1 MISFGFLP
9 ALPILIAMLAF
20 LALLFLPASILV
32 QLLQIRAYRSDQQQ
46 HYQLPQHQLLI
57 AYPAVSMGLIG
68 MAYLWTTNFGM
79 ALTAPILRLVVLTMF
94 VIALFLAW
102 RARKAL
108 TLPNRLQASSIVFG
122 LCFLG
127 LLVVIIQTRWAHINQ
142 LAAPVWVDSL
152 HHALLIR
159 VAAERGQVPLS
170 LEPYLPVDSLAYHW
184 GLHVLSAAAISI
196 SGNIIPLQLPEV
208 MLWQSF
214 ELQVGATLTCAGLA
228 LALWRSR
235 LAALIALAI
244 VGVGSIMPAFYLSWG
259 RTTLLSGVV
268 LLPGVMLLSYQLI
281 RAPDWRRALLLA
293 CAMLGLSLTHLP
305 TFVFA
310 LGWCLAAW
318 SLTLWKNKPHKSIV
332 SGLMFATSLIGAGLA
347 QLPWL
352 LLLLGRAR
360 PGTGSSALHVAGN
373 SNYNAMPIGLL
384 WAIGNDILLA
394 LAALAALVGIQRRR
408 HVTILIL
415 LWCSLA
421 LLLANPVVI
430 GLPYI
435 SFVTN
440 EVLVVCLFIPA
451 TLLISGACSMLAEA
465 LERRWP
471 HLGHVLQMVFAI
483 MTIGW
488 ALWRAPAFQSVV
500 NQDTIIAT
508 ADDMAAVRW
517 AASGTPANARFL
529 TNTSGW
535 LGPVDRGSDGGWWLL
550 PVAGRQ
556 VSTPPVV
563 YTYAPDAIV
572 AQIQADTAWLR
583 TAGEA
588 DDATIAAFMHQRGY
602 NYVFATQHGTT
613 LNTTRLASSAL
624 FEEVYANA
632 TVSILRLR

>member
-1 MISFGFLP
+1 
-9 ALPILIAMLAF
+9 MLAF
-20 LALLFLPASILV
+20 LALLFLPGYVLV
-32 QLLQIRAYRSDQQQ
+32 QVLQLNAYRNDQQQ
-46 HYQLPQHQLLI
+46 QSNLPQLQLLI
-57 AYPAVSMGLIG
+57 IYPAVSIGMLG
-68 MAYLWTTNFGM
+68 MAYLWATTVGL
-79 ALTAPILRLVVLTMF
+79 ALTAPLLRAVFSALVVM
-94 VIALFLAW
+94 ALLLVW
-102 RARKAL
+102 RARRSFAL
-108 TLPNRLQASSIVFG
+108 ANGLQASGILFG
-122 LCFLG
+122 LCWLG
-127 LLVVIIQTRWAHINQ
+127 LLVMIIQTRWAHIQQ

-170 LEPYLPVDSLAYHW
+170 LEPYLPVEGLAYHW
-184 GLHVLSAAAISI
+184 GFHVLSASAMSI
-196 SGNIIPLQLPEV
+196 SGNIIPLQLPEA

-214 ELQVGATLTCAGLA
+214 VLQVVATLAYAGLA
-228 LALWRSR
+228 LALWQSR

-244 VGVGSIMPAFYLSWG
+244 VGLGSIMPAFYLSWG

-281 RAPDWRRALLLA
+281 RVPSWRRALVLA

-310 LGWCLAAW
+310 LGWCLAVW
-318 SLTLWKNKPHKSIV
+318 SLMLWKSTSTKSIV
-332 SGLMFATSLIGAGLA
+332 SGLMVAVSLVLAGLA

-360 PGTGSSALHVAGN
+360 AGTGSSALYVAGN
-373 SNYNAMPIGLL
+373 TGYNAMPIGLL

-394 LAALAALVGIQRRR
+394 LAALAALLGIRRRR

-451 TLLISGACSMLAEA
+451 MLLISGACSMLVEA
-465 LERRWP
+465 LERRWTR
-471 HLGHVLQMVFAI
+471 LGHVQLVFAI
-483 MTIGW
+483 IVLAWGV
-488 ALWRAPAFQSVV
+488 WRAPAFQSVV
-500 NQDTIIAT
+500 NQDTVIAT
-508 ADDMAAVRW
+508 AGDMAAVRW
-517 AASGTPANARFL
+517 ASGGTPADARFL

-550 PVAGRQ
+550 PLAGRQ

-583 TAGEA
+583 MAGTA
-588 DDATIAAFMHQRGY
+588 DDATIAAFMRQRGY
-602 NYVFATQHGTT
+602 SYVFATQRGTT
-613 LNTTRLASSAL
+613 LNTMRLRSSAL